1 MRIQLTAVGTKM
13 PAWINAGVKEY
24 LKRMPPHCRVELK
37 EVAAGYRG
45 HGNGDIKRVIKAEGE
60 RLLAAV
66 PPRFRIIALERRGK
80 TLPTEDWAANLERWF
95 QDGDEIA
102 ILVGGPEGLSSEVIV
117 RSDELWSLS
126 ALTMAHPIVR
136 VVVAEQLYRAFSI
149 VDGKPY
155 HRGSQP

>member
-1 MRIQLTAVGTKM
+1 M
-13 PAWINAGVKEY
+13 
-24 LKRMPPHCRVELK
+24 
-37 EVAAGYRG
+37 
-45 HGNGDIKRVIKAEGE
+45 
-60 RLLAAV
+60 
-66 PPRFRIIALERRGK
+66 ERRGK
-80 TLPTEDWAANLERWF
+80 ALPTEDWAVNLERWF